1 MASAE
6 LSPSERSRQSHVTQ
20 VVYSTVIVVVLVSPG
35 WSCGVCVGAGGGG
48 GGGGGA
54 AGCCLHKW
62 VWVDKPLS

>member
-1 MASAE
+1 LWWFWSAV
-6 LSPSERSRQSHVTQ
+6 LAVTA
-20 VVYSTVIVVVLVSPG
+20 VVLVSPV
-35 WSCGVCVGAGGGG
+35 WSCGVCVGAG